1 MRRIHLQLKGYSYLS
16 VTIHILIR
24 VIVMSCRLQELRR
37 KEVINACTGC
47 KIGYVDDL
55 QIDTKCAKV
64 VALIVYGRPRLFGLF
79 GKCDDYYIR
88 WEKIRLIGEDAIL
101 VEDSVQKMPNKA
113 KKRHKFVTNCHQIN
127 L

>member
-1 MRRIHLQLKGYSYLS
+1 MGRIYTRFKGYSYFS
-16 VTIHILIR
+16 VKIHIVIR
-24 VIVMSCRLQELRR
+24 VIIMPCRLQELRK

-64 VALIVYGRPRLFGLF
+64 VALIVYGRPRILGLF

-113 KKRHKFVTNCHQIN
+113 KKRHKFVTICHQIF